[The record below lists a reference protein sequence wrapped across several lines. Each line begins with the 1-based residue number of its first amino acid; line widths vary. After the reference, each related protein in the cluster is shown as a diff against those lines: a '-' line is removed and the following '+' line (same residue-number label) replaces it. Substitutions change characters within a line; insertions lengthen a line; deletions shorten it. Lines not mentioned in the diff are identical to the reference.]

1 MQGWNTQSRFSVYK
15 VPDGFLNTSAAK
27 RRLLLWT
34 TTPHFYFSPSVPHVR
49 HSSANVWPQ
58 SWKTKDVV
66 WIVRTKTILT
76 LRETQQHWGL
86 SAELHS
92 YSFIFALVVWCAY
105 RCLDIFCILWKKV
118 TQSTYLKYIYFIL
131 SMVKIYS
138 YIYWHIAG
146 NLLI

>member
-1 MQGWNTQSRFSVYK
+1 MRGWNTQSRFSVYK

-34 TTPHFYFSPSVPHVR
+34 TTHTLLFLSLCPTLWDTAQLMFGLKAERQKMLCELWEQKQFSP
-49 HSSANVWPQ
+49 
-58 SWKTKDVV
+58 
-66 WIVRTKTILT
+66 
-76 LRETQQHWGL
+76 WGRR
-86 SAELHS
+86 SNTGVCHS

-105 RCLDIFCILWKKV
+105 IWLDIFCILWKKV